1 MNSLKMSWGT
11 IQHVEKKGNS
21 KHTERV
27 EASMLSPKGRE
38 ESQRFRATSKLVPCV
53 IIEKNLPSFR
63 MMTLNVIK
71 FHSESHSL
79 HVPILI
85 ENPIN
90 MAIKIDK
97 S

>member
-1 MNSLKMSWGT
+1 
-11 IQHVEKKGNS
+11 
-21 KHTERV
+21 
-27 EASMLSPKGRE
+27 
-38 ESQRFRATSKLVPCV
+38 
-53 IIEKNLPSFR
+53 
-63 MMTLNVIK
+63 MMTLNVKK
-71 FHSESHSL
+71 FQSESHSL

>member
-1 MNSLKMSWGT
+1 
-11 IQHVEKKGNS
+11 
-21 KHTERV
+21 
-27 EASMLSPKGRE
+27 
-38 ESQRFRATSKLVPCV
+38 
-53 IIEKNLPSFR
+53 